1 MTWAAPGV
9 NCAATLPCVRAAF
22 GVYYELTART
32 TLMKIVEYLNR
43 KPHTT
48 LVLMGLVMV
57 IYIGELDYVTGP
69 MVALMDF
76 YLIPIIFVAWFVGR
90 WAGVFIALASAL
102 IWYGAKT
109 LDPGSVV
116 KPWLLLWNT
125 IQRLGLFASVGLL
138 TSEVAERKRVEQAL
152 RQSQEGL
159 ETRVRE
165 RTGELA
171 HANEALQAEVA
182 ERTEAEKKLTLLNE
196 TLEQRVAERSAAAEQ
211 RARELARSESALRQ
225 QTSILQSILNSMGD
239 GVIVADASANILLSN
254 PAADR
259 LIRAGLGTGDGGEQ
273 AEHYQTYLPQTLTA
287 GASNEHPLLRAIRGE
302 TIDGA
307 EVFLR
312 PSDAS
317 GGLWLTVTGR
327 PLIDEQGRIQGG
339 VVVYTDISSRKL
351 MEKQI
356 SEISDREQRRIGQ
369 DLHDNLCQHMV
380 SIAFAAELL
389 RDKLERKA
397 LAEAA
402 QAETIAE
409 MVNQGISQA
418 RNLARG
424 LYPVRLEVDGL
435 TSALEELAATTQTR
449 NSIACHFACD
459 EQVLIHDEVAGNNL
473 YRIAQEAVNNAIKHG
488 RGKNISIGL
497 GAVEDEVTLTIKDD
511 GIGFPET
518 LDASSG
524 MGLHIMN
531 YRAKMIGAFLD
542 IRRGAG
548 GGTIVICSFH
558 NQTEQKNE
566 PLLAH
571 KT

>member
-1 MTWAAPGV
+1 
-9 NCAATLPCVRAAF
+9 
-22 GVYYELTART
+22 
-32 TLMKIVEYLNR
+32 MKIFEYLNR
-43 KPHTT
+43 KSHTT
-48 LVLMGLVMV
+48 LVVMGLVMV

-90 WAGVFIALASAL
+90 WAGVFIAVVSAL

-109 LDPGSVV
+109 LDPGSIV

-125 IQRLGLFASVGLL
+125 LQRLGLFASVGLL

-152 RQSQEGL
+152 RQAQEGL
-159 ETRVRE
+159 E
-165 RTGELA
+165 
-171 HANEALQAEVA
+171 N
-182 ERTEAEKKLTLLNE
+182 
-196 TLEQRVAERSAAAEQ
+196 
-211 RARELARSESALRQ
+211 RARELAHSESALRQ

-259 LIRAGLGTGDGGEQ
+259 LIRAGLGTGNRGEQ

-287 GASNEHPLLRAIRGE
+287 RASNEHPLLRAIRGE

-317 GGLWLTVTGR
+317 DGLWLTVTGR
-327 PLIDEQGRIQGG
+327 PLMDEQGRIQGG

-356 SEISDREQRRIGQ
+356 AEISDREQRRIGQ

-389 RDKLERKA
+389 RDKLERKE
-397 LAEAA
+397 LAEAT

-409 MVNQGISQA
+409 MVNEGISQA

-435 TSALEELAATTQTR
+435 ASALEELAATAQAR
-449 NSIACHFACD
+449 NNIACHFACD

-497 GAVEDEVTLTIKDD
+497 GAVEDEVTLTVKDD

-518 LDASSG
+518 LEAGSG

-558 NQTEQKNE
+558 NQPIQKNE
-566 PLLAH
+566 RLLAN

>member
-1 MTWAAPGV
+1 
-9 NCAATLPCVRAAF
+9 
-22 GVYYELTART
+22 
-32 TLMKIVEYLNR
+32 MKVFEYLNR
-43 KPHTT
+43 KSHTT
-48 LVLMGLVMV
+48 LVVLGLIMT

-69 MVALMDF
+69 MVALMIF

-90 WAGVFIALASAL
+90 WSGVFIAVVATL
-102 IWYGAKT
+102 IWYGAKMM
-109 LDPGSVV
+109 DPGSIV
-116 KPWLLLWNT
+116 KPWLLVWNT
-125 IQRLGLFASVGLL
+125 LQRLGLFASLALL
-138 TSEVAERKRVEQAL
+138 TSELAERKRVEQIL
-152 RQSQEGL
+152 RQTQEGL
-159 ETRVRE
+159 
-165 RTGELA
+165 
-171 HANEALQAEVA
+171 
-182 ERTEAEKKLTLLNE
+182 
-196 TLEQRVAERSAAAEQ
+196 EQ

-239 GVIVADASANILLSN
+239 GVIVADAAANILLSN

-259 LIRAGLGTGDGGEQ
+259 LIRAGLGTGDAGEH
-273 AEHYQTYLPQTLTA
+273 AEHFQTYLPQNVMA
-287 GASNEHPLLRAIRGE
+287 RSSNEHPLLRAIRGE

-312 PSDAS
+312 TPGAAD
-317 GGLWLTVTGR
+317 GLWLTATGR
-327 PLIDEQGRIQGG
+327 PLIDDKGRIQGG

-356 SEISDREQRRIGQ
+356 AEISDREQRRIGQ
-369 DLHDNLCQHMV
+369 DLHDSLCQHMV
-380 SIAFAAELL
+380 SIAYAAEHL
-389 RDKLERKA
+389 RDKLERKE
-397 LAEAA
+397 LTEAI

-409 MVNQGISQA
+409 MVNEGISQA

-435 TSALEELAATTQTR
+435 SSALEELAANAQAR
-449 NSIACHFACD
+449 NTVACHFACD

-488 RGKNISIGL
+488 HASNISIGL
-497 GAVEDEVTLTIKDD
+497 GAVEDEVTLTVKDD

-518 LDASSG
+518 LDAHSG

-558 NQTEQKNE
+558 NETVQKNE
-566 PLLAH
+566 HLLAH
-571 KT
+571 

>member
-1 MTWAAPGV
+1 MHFVCQTQANHADSVKLLMDGMLHSIPWTIQPVGARGPACAG
-9 NCAATLPCVRAAF
+9 CLLRRDFAATLPCARGAI
-22 GVYYELTART
+22 GVYYEPTART
-32 TLMKIVEYLNR
+32 TLMKIFEYLNR
-43 KPHTT
+43 KSHTT
-48 LVLMGLVMV
+48 LVVMGLVMV

-90 WAGVFIALASAL
+90 WAGVFMAVVSAL
-102 IWYGAKT
+102 IWYGAKA
-109 LDPGSVV
+109 LDPGSIV
-116 KPWLLLWNT
+116 KPWLLLWNAG
-125 IQRLGLFASVGLL
+125 QRLGLFASVGLL

-152 RQSQEGL
+152 RQAQEGL
-159 ETRVRE
+159 ET
-165 RTGELA
+165 
-171 HANEALQAEVA
+171 
-182 ERTEAEKKLTLLNE
+182 
-196 TLEQRVAERSAAAEQ
+196 

-259 LIRAGLGTGDGGEQ
+259 LIRAGLGTGDRGEE
-273 AEHYQTYLPQTLTA
+273 AGHHQTYLPQTLTA
-287 GASNEHPLLRAIRGE
+287 RASNEHPLLRAIRGE

-312 PSDAS
+312 PSGAAD
-317 GGLWLTVTGR
+317 GLWLTVTGR
-327 PLIDEQGRIQGG
+327 PLMDEQGRIQGG
-339 VVVYTDISSRKL
+339 VVVYTDISPRKL

-356 SEISDREQRRIGQ
+356 AEISDREQRRIGQ

-389 RDKLERKA
+389 RDKLERKE
-397 LAEAA
+397 LAEAT

-409 MVNQGISQA
+409 MVNEGISQA

-435 TSALEELAATTQTR
+435 TSALEELAATAQAR
-449 NSIACHFACD
+449 NNIACHFACD

-473 YRIAQEAVNNAIKHG
+473 YRIAQEAVNNAIKHA
-488 RGKNISIGL
+488 RAKNISIGL
-497 GAVEDEVTLTIKDD
+497 GAVEDEVTLTVKDD
-511 GIGFPET
+511 GIGFPEP
-518 LDASSG
+518 LDAGAG

-558 NQTEQKNE
+558 NQTVQKNE
-566 PLLAH
+566 RLLAN
-571 KT
+571 KI